1 MALNGIICAEVSLRE
16 STHSLTAELT
26 AVKTAEPA
34 ASTVKVIDS
43 TRDNSASLLRWAIKL
58 GYASQSP
65 DSSSR
70 R

>member
-34 ASTVKVIDS
+34 ASTVKVIVDS
-43 TRDNSASLLRWAIKL
+43 TRDNSASLLR
-58 GYASQSP
+58 
-65 DSSSR
+65 
-70 R
+70 